1 MKDQQNGINIGI
13 KLRKLRMQN
22 GYSQEYLAE
31 VLEVSQKTYSNMEND
46 KSSISIDTLKK
57 IAQEYKIDLLDLINE
72 GKIVQNNNS
81 VDSSTING
89 IVNNNDS
96 QELIIQMKARIEE
109 LKQTIEE
116 KNKLILVL
124 ESKTKN

>member
-57 IAQEYKIDLLDLINE
+57 IAQEYVFIN
-72 GKIVQNNNS
+72 
-81 VDSSTING
+81 
-89 IVNNNDS
+89 
-96 QELIIQMKARIEE
+96 
-109 LKQTIEE
+109 
-116 KNKLILVL
+116 
-124 ESKTKN
+124 